1 MFDWKENLFFK
12 KKYLIQADEF
22 YQKHGGRAI
31 IIARFIPIIRTFG
44 PILAG
49 IVNMDKAKFMY
60 YNIIGCLAWVG
71 SMLCAGYFLQSWILT
86 RFNFDLKNHLEV
98 IVLGIVGVT
107 TLPVIINVI
116 SHRAKKA

>member
-31 IIARFIPIIRTFG
+31 VIARFIPIIRTFG

-49 IVNMDKAKFMY
+49 IVKMDKAKFMY
-60 YNIIGCLAWVG
+60 YNVIGCLAWVG
-71 SMLCAGYFLQSWILT
+71 SMLCSGYFLQSWILA

-98 IVLGIVGVT
+98 IVLVIVGIT
-107 TLPVIINVI
+107 TLPVIIKVI